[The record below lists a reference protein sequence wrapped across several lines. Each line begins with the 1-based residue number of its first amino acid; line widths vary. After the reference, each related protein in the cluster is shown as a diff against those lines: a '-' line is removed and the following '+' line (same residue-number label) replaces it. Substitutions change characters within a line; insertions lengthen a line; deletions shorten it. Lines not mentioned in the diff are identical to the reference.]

1 MNGTRRV
8 RGKAMPKGS
17 WILYLMM
24 VPGLAWILC
33 FKLLPITGITIAF
46 KDYNIFLGDGP
57 WVGLKYFE
65 QMFSQSRFLRV
76 VQNTFEIGLLKLVT
90 LFPLPILLALML
102 NELKRERSRRFFQ
115 TVFYLPHF
123 LSFVV
128 IHSVFVTLLSTQ
140 GGPVNDAL
148 SALGLEKVSFY
159 TNERFRLVLIL
170 TEAYRDVGFNTIVY
184 VSALSAM
191 DTQMFEMAEVDGA
204 NRLQQAIHLTLPEL
218 MPVIMLML
226 TVRLGSALKADTE
239 QILVMY
245 NPSVYKTADVIGSFV
260 FREGIGG
267 GQFSLSAAIGLF
279 ESAVSF
285 ALILCSNFIT
295 SHFFGR
301 GLLS

>member
-1 MNGTRRV
+1 MNGPRRTP
-8 RGKAMPKGS
+8 GKAMPKGS
-17 WILYLMM
+17 WILYAMLA
-24 VPGLAWILC
+24 PGLAWILC
-33 FKLLPITGITIAF
+33 FKLLPIPGIAIAF
-46 KDYNIFLGDGP
+46 KDYNLFLGNGP

-65 QMFSQSRFLRV
+65 QMFSQTRFLRV
-76 VQNTFEIGLLKLVT
+76 VRNTFEIGLLKLLT
-90 LFPLPILLALML
+90 LFPLPIILALLL
-102 NELKRERSRRFFQ
+102 NEVRRERDRRFFQ
-115 TVFYLPHF
+115 TVYYLPHF

-140 GGPVNDAL
+140 GGPVNALL
-148 SALGLEKVSFY
+148 SALGLEKVNFY
-159 TNERFRLVLIL
+159 TNEHFRLVLVL
-170 TEAYRDVGFNTIVY
+170 TEAYKDVGFNTIVY
-184 VSALSAM
+184 LSALSAM
-191 DTQMFEMAEVDGA
+191 DTEMYEMADVDGA

-226 TVRLGSALKADTE
+226 TVRLGSALKTDAE

-245 NPSVYKTADVIGSFV
+245 NPSVYKSADVIGSFV

-285 ALILCSNFIT
+285 ALIVVSNFIT
-295 SHFFGR
+295 SRFFGR